1 MCLIPNRTEAKILL
15 MAASIWNSV
24 APESM
29 LPLTMYAIDW
39 GDESKSGVFVLRG
52 GEMGVW

>member
-1 MCLIPNRTEAKILL
+1 

-29 LPLTMYAIDW
+29 FPLTMYAIDW
-39 GDESKSGVFVLRG
+39 ENQRTSGSFWHETENQGNVVIL
-52 GEMGVW
+52 ENPAV

>member
-1 MCLIPNRTEAKILL
+1 

-29 LPLTMYAIDW
+29 FPLTMYAIDW
-39 GDESKSGVFVLRG
+39 KNQKVGAGQKE
-52 GEMGVW
+52 GEVVKV